1 MEKIFV
7 GYNCLQCFVEQIDK
21 VLKLSELNEEKKIDI
36 YLKSLKFL
44 SEIEDFNC
52 SPPEIA
58 RQVYEFLY
66 KITGNNNPFKK
77 LKEETNKIAEDV
89 FSKLILSLSSLNLED
104 FIKFA
109 VAGNIVD
116 FGVGKSE
123 SSYNSNKLMNI
134 LQSLTID
141 INDFSIFEKN
151 LGKCKNLLYILD
163 NSGEAVFDKKLLEK
177 LKELYSNMN
186 IFTAA
191 RNDNIIND
199 ISVEDAFN
207 MGFDSIGDVI
217 STGYSGPGV
226 LIEKTS
232 NEFRKI
238 FNQADIIVAK
248 GQGNFETLWGE
259 KKNIFYA
266 LKIKCSHVAEK
277 SGFKLNSN
285 LFICGLNYD

>member
-1 MEKIFV
+1 MEKILV

-21 VLKLSELNEEKKIDI
+21 VLTLSELNEEKKIDI
-36 YLKSLKFL
+36 FLKSLKFL

-58 RQVYEFLY
+58 RKVYEFLY
-66 KITGNNNPFKK
+66 NATGNSNPFKK

-89 FSKLILSLSSLNLED
+89 LSKLILSLSSLNLEEYV
-104 FIKFA
+104 KFA

-123 SSYNSNKLMNI
+123 SSYNSDKLINV
-134 LQSLTID
+134 LQSLTIN
-141 INDFSIFEKN
+141 INDFHIFEKN
-151 LGKCKNLLYILD
+151 LEKCKNLLYILD

-177 LKELYSNMN
+177 LKESFPHMN

-217 STGYSGPGV
+217 STGYNGPGV
-226 LIEKTS
+226 LMEKTS
-232 NEFRKI
+232 KEFRKI
-238 FNQADIIVAK
+238 FNKADIIVSK
-248 GQGNFETLWGE
+248 GQGNFEKLWGE
-259 KKNIFYA
+259 
-266 LKIKCSHVAEK
+266 
-277 SGFKLNSN
+277 
-285 LFICGLNYD
+285 